1 MRNHS
6 PASPQAATFTRRA
19 MLDRAVRIFATLVVV
34 ALGIASTVPTAL
46 AQGASQIV
54 ISCTTPGPNSK
65 TSNGCR
71 SSELS
76 TTPPSTPP
84 IINAGTL
91 YIVGGFWV
99 WCQNPNTSTP
109 YGNDCNGAMYIAEVT
124 LATGAAKYETT
135 SISGSSSAG
144 GSTGLQVTVTTKDG
158 DVTCTLDVPLSPT
171 SGGTNQLAGLFN
183 CNSTPI
189 VFSNAVVRV
198 TGQ

>member
-99 WCQNPNTSTP
+99 WCQTQPP
-109 YGNDCNGAMYIAEVT
+109 V
-124 LATGAAKYETT
+124 LPTGTIVMAQC
-135 SISGSSSAG
+135 IS
-144 GSTGLQVTVTTKDG
+144 QK
-158 DVTCTLDVPLSPT
+158 
-171 SGGTNQLAGLFN
+171 
-183 CNSTPI
+183 
-189 VFSNAVVRV
+189 
-198 TGQ
+198 